1 MDMPVLLLLFPLLG
15 FLAWSI
21 ESRIERVGRKV
32 TRLERKVDL
41 ILDQMG
47 IREEDPGLARVAELA
62 RGGETIKAI
71 KAYREITGDGL
82 KEAKDAVDRMA
93 GRA

>member
-1 MDMPVLLLLFPLLG
+1 MDTAVFLLFFPLAGL
-15 FLAWSI
+15 LAWGI
-21 ESRIERVGRKV
+21 ESRIERVSRKI

-41 ILDQMG
+41 ILDQLG
-47 IREEDPGLARVAELA
+47 ICEEDPGLARVAELA